1 MKSSSEHQGDGR
13 TPWEGQEAA
22 VAAEED
28 DPREQE
34 RQQHPRAEITQIK
47 ALLRRNL
54 LVRLKRV
61 CSVSPLR
68 PSLGHASVAA
78 GCQFEHRSFQN
89 NCPPLAS
96 HFCPPQGRASNLQGS
111 FCACLVFLCASV
123 ESTAFMNERPPRRCH
138 LLHVATGASKNKDDD
153 VLRAFQPCA
162 SSVRAGVRLLSVG
175 HPRVPREGGSF
186 CAFFRPSSVLRA
198 SVELFAQLATR
209 EAPLSLVCT
218 ALNDTL
224 GPAAAPAQTSL
235 QQPKSRRYIIAWKIP
250 PPLQPSRRAPI
261 GRPSYVDNPTVDR

>member
-1 MKSSSEHQGDGR
+1 MESSSEHQGDGR
-13 TPWEGQEAA
+13 TTWEGQEAA

-61 CSVSPLR
+61 CSLSPLR

-89 NCPPLAS
+89 NCPPLGKPLLSPGAGQQLAGQVLRVS
-96 HFCPPQGRASNLQGS
+96 L
-111 FCACLVFLCASV
+111 FLCASV
-123 ESTAFMNERPPRRCH
+123 ESTAFMNERPPRRCR

-153 VLRAFQPCA
+153 VLRAFQPRA

-175 HPRVPREGGSF
+175 HPRVPREGGCF

-198 SVELFAQLATR
+198 SAELFAQLATR
-209 EAPLSLVCT
+209 ESPLSLVCT

-224 GPAAAPAQTSL
+224 VPAAAPAQTSL
-235 QQPKSRRYIIAWKIP
+235 QQLKSRTICTQSHGKYHPHCDQQGVLLSEDHRM
-250 PPLQPSRRAPI
+250 
-261 GRPSYVDNPTVDR
+261 